1 MQDIRPVND
10 KSHKTA
16 ITRRGISAPMRH
28 LVENELLIGS
38 ALDYGC
44 GKGQCAIEL
53 EMDKYDPH
61 FWPTAP
67 QEKYDTVTCHYVLN
81 VMDEAERNEVIESIL
96 SLLNPKGKAYITVRR
111 DIKSEGFTS
120 RGTYQEN
127 VRLDLPIV
135 KELKN
140 AYCIYELTL

>member
-1 MQDIRPVND
+1 M
-10 KSHKTA
+10 
-16 ITRRGISAPMRH
+16 
-28 LVENELLIGS
+28 
-38 ALDYGC
+38 
-44 GKGQCAIEL
+44 
-53 EMDKYDPH
+53 
-61 FWPTAP
+61 
-67 QEKYDTVTCHYVLN
+67 TCHYVLN